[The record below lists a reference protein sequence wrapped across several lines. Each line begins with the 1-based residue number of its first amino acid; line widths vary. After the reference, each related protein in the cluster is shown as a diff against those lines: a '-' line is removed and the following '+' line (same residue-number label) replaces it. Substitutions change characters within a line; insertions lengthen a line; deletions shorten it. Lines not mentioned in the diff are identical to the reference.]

1 MNLNWV
7 DLNLLV
13 ALDAL
18 LADQSVTKA
27 AERLQV
33 GQSAMSS
40 TLNRLRKLFG
50 DPILVKHGR
59 NLMPTPFARSLA
71 EPLRETLGRVE
82 SLLTIK
88 SEFHPAT
95 DHRDFSVTSNDYVA
109 AVFLRPLLV
118 RLATEAPHVR
128 LHIQPVQDDFAT
140 RLRHGETD
148 FLIMPREVFLGYV
161 DFPNELLFSDRYVC
175 AVDADNPDVGA
186 SITMQQFS
194 AQPYLAVN
202 VGHLPTS
209 AEIQLDA
216 QGVIRN
222 TQITTQMFMLAPFLL
237 RETRL
242 LTLIQERLGLALR
255 TDANLKLL
263 EPPMTLQPVNMVML
277 WAPQNT
283 DDSAHEWLRQR
294 MSTLALELFTNVLN

>member
-1 MNLNWV
+1 MNLNRV

-18 LADQSVTKA
+18 LTEESVTKA

-40 TLNRLRKLFG
+40 TLSRLRKLFG
-50 DPILVKHGR
+50 DPILVKNGR
-59 NLMPTPFARSLA
+59 NLTPTPFARSLA
-71 EPLRETLGRVE
+71 EPLRETLGSVE

-88 SEFHPAT
+88 SEFNPAT

-128 LHIQPVQDDFAT
+128 VHIHPVQDDFAT
-140 RLRHGETD
+140 RLRRGETD
-148 FLIMPREVFLGYV
+148 FLIMPKEVFLGYV

-175 AVDADNPDVGA
+175 AVDANNPDVGVA
-186 SITMQQFS
+186 ITMQQFS
-194 AQPYLAVN
+194 DQPYLAVN

-209 AEIQLDA
+209 AEMQLDA

-222 TQITTQMFMLAPFLL
+222 IQITTQMFMLAPFLL

-263 EPPMTLQPVNMVML
+263 EPPMALQPVNMVML
-277 WAPQNT
+277 WAPQHAE
-283 DDSAHEWLRQR
+283 DPGHKWLRQR
-294 MSTLALELFTNVLN
+294 MSFLAHELFKHELI

>member
-1 MNLNWV
+1 MNLNRV

-18 LADQSVTKA
+18 LTEQSVTKA

-40 TLNRLRKLFG
+40 TLGRLRKLFG
-50 DPILVKHGR
+50 DPILVRNGR
-59 NLMPTPFARSLA
+59 NLMPTPFARSLSD
-71 EPLRETLGRVE
+71 PLREALGRVE
-82 SLLTIK
+82 SLLTTK
-88 SEFHPAT
+88 SEFNPAT

-118 RLATEAPHVR
+118 RLAAEAPNVK
-128 LHIQPVQDDFAT
+128 LHFQPVQDDFAK
-140 RLRHGETD
+140 RLRQGETD
-148 FLIMPREVFLGYV
+148 ILIMPKEVFLEYV

-175 AVDADNPDVGA
+175 AVDANNPDVGT
-186 SITMQQFS
+186 SITIGEFS

-209 AEIQLDA
+209 AEMQLDA

-242 LTLIQERLGLALR
+242 LTLIQERLGLTLR
-255 TDANLKLL
+255 TNANLRLL
-263 EPPMTLQPVNMVML
+263 EPPMPLQPVNMVML
-277 WAPQNT
+277 WAEQHA
-283 DDSAHEWLRQR
+283 DDSGHQWLRRQL
-294 MSTLALELFTNVLN
+294 MSLSSELFPDASI